1 MTRLRGSG
9 DRRGVIVQ
17 MTHHGVE
24 CVDAVMPVWFE
35 RGNRLLDRLS
45 QAETQALITL
55 SHKF

>member
-1 MTRLRGSG
+1 MTRLRGPG

-17 MTHHGVE
+17 LTHHGVE

-35 RGNRLLDRLS
+35 RENRLLDRLS

-55 SHKF
+55 CISF